1 MTDAKTNPGL
11 FRKRPTYNELLDL
24 LERDEDKIQLP
35 ERIGVQFM
43 DSFAM
48 GQYKEMVQQQQ
59 EGGQRVAE
67 HQQMDAAMTN
77 AATEEGV
84 NRQELLS
91 FMQQMQAANSSA
103 QAQLQQQLNASIDGQ
118 RRANET
124 HAAAIAQEIATH
136 TRKQDERDKIVGELR
151 QSLAQAHQTPQS
163 VPIPPAPQTQEVHNH
178 YTQHITNL
186 QPSVT
191 TTASTDPQLA
201 QMLAAGQARS
211 DQRANAQGSYLQTL
225 GMSLGN
231 AVRHMQA
238 QGGGLNDILQGL
250 MARNAQGPQQSG
262 LVAQALTGGDDQPPP
277 PGGAGGTI
285 AIKTRDRKKSKPQT
299 PDEMLDRLIA
309 KEEKKR
315 KKKGASSSPAP
326 MPLED
331 IQAQGSKRKADTDL
345 QRRNPLQPAGPAL
358 PPDKFYIGEPDP
370 EPTKK
375 LIKMAAK
382 NAAKLAQRM
391 VANKKKAVT
400 SVQESTDPWDM
411 LFGSDAEN
419 DADKATN
426 KFHKAVN
433 KQAKV
438 TKPVLKKN
446 VKKSAFDRAPERAM
460 LKNV

>member
-1 MTDAKTNPGL
+1 
-11 FRKRPTYNELLDL
+11 
-24 LERDEDKIQLP
+24 
-35 ERIGVQFM
+35 M

-67 HQQMDAAMTN
+67 HQQVDAAMTN

-84 NRQELLS
+84 NRQELLG

-163 VPIPPAPQTQEVHNH
+163 VPIPPAPSTQEVHNH

-191 TTASTDPQLA
+191 TVAAQDPALA
-201 QMLAAGQARS
+201 QMMAAGQAQS
-211 DQRANAQGSYLQTL
+211 NQRANAHESYLQTL

-231 AVRHMQA
+231 AVRHMQS
-238 QGGGLNDILQGL
+238 QGSGLNDILQGL
-250 MARNAQGPQQSG
+250 MARNAQAPQE
-262 LVAQALTGGDDQPPP
+262 VAQALTGGDPPPP

-315 KKKGASSSPAP
+315 KNKGASSSPVP
-326 MPLED
+326 MPIED
-331 IQAQGSKRKADTDL
+331 IPAQGSKRKADTEL
-345 QRRNPLQPAGPAL
+345 QRRNPLQPAGPVL

-375 LIKMAAK
+375 VAKMGVK
-382 NAAKLAQRM
+382 IAAKLAQRM
-391 VANKKKAVT
+391 VANKKKATT
-400 SVQESTDPWDM
+400 SVQASRDPWEE
-411 LFGSDAEN
+411 LFGSDA
-419 DADKATN
+419 DSDPDKAIK
-426 KFHKAVN
+426 KFHKATEGQV
-433 KQAKV
+433 KKV
-438 TKPVLKKN
+438 KKPVLKKN
-446 VKKSAFDRAPERAM
+446 IKKSAFDRPM
-460 LKNV
+460 QKLTYV

>member
-1 MTDAKTNPGL
+1 MESKPNPGL
-11 FRKRPTYNELLDL
+11 FRKKPTYNELLDL

-35 ERIGVQFM
+35 ERIGLSFM

-84 NRQELLS
+84 NRQELLG

-103 QAQLQQQLNASIDGQ
+103 QAQLQEQLNASISGQ
-118 RRANET
+118 QRANET
-124 HAAAIAQEIATH
+124 HAAAIAQQIATH
-136 TRKQDERDKIVGELR
+136 TRKQDDRDTIVGELR

-163 VPIPPAPQTQEVHNH
+163 VPIPPAPSTTQVHNH

-191 TTASTDPQLA
+191 TTASQDPALA
-201 QMLAAGQARS
+201 QMLAAGQATS

-225 GMSLGN
+225 GMNLGN

-238 QGGGLNDILQGL
+238 QGSGLNDILQGL
-250 MARNAQGPQQSG
+250 MARNAQGPQQSIRGG

-277 PGGAGGTI
+277 PPGSGAV
-285 AIKTRDRKKSKPQT
+285 AIKTIKNKLKKSQT

-315 KKKGASSSPAP
+315 NKNSSPPAP
-326 MPLED
+326 MPIEA
-331 IQAQGSKRKADTDL
+331 ITAQGSKRKADTDL
-345 QRRNPLQPAGPAL
+345 QRRNPLQPAGPTI
-358 PPDKFYIGEPDP
+358 PDRHFIGEPDP

-375 LIKMAAK
+375 LAKMGVK
-382 NAAKLAQRM
+382 IAAKLAQRM
-391 VANKKKAVT
+391 VANKKRAVT
-400 SVQESTDPWDM
+400 SVQESTDPWEM

-426 KFHKAVN
+426 KFHKAVK
-433 KQAKV
+433 KQANV

-446 VKKSAFDRAPERAM
+446 IKKSAFDRPM
-460 LKNV
+460 QKLTYV